1 MRKREITCIVIFSIL
16 TILFVPAPVMGLASD
31 LQPVWEIPLMPAD
44 NPANQTPVIQ
54 VSDNRQ
60 LITLNFK
67 YGPVFFVY
75 DGNGSFLWNYT
86 LTAEKTPW
94 LSSISIAPDGTGLA
108 ITQFVPGCC
117 HGSVSNTSSNK
128 VIFFDKFGGRLW
140 EYATYSPPLTSAVL
154 KNTHDIL
161 VGTEDGQILCLD
173 RHGSVRWTT
182 TVDAPVTTLASSPDG
197 STIVATGDSNYY
209 FSTLYG
215 EPLNP
220 YDLFTLDAN
229 GTVLWKYQTRG
240 QNTVAVSRDGSTIAA
255 IGGRFGNLMVF
266 DRTGTKL
273 IERSFPNVTSAL
285 SMTGDGNQSVVET
298 ADGFVYCLDRKG
310 LPAWNASVEPGSQ
323 GMAVSGTG
331 DQIVLGNNRTIT
343 AFSITGEV
351 LGIYPA
357 GSRVLSVT
365 PVPDSGSFIIGT
377 EQKILFITV
386 NGSDPDRVFPE
397 GSSLTTMQSA
407 LPTQRTSTSTP
418 TSAFIPVFAL
428 VMGVIGVI
436 LFRRSL

>member
-1 MRKREITCIVIFSIL
+1 MRKRKITGIFIFFIF
-16 TILFVPAPVMGLASD
+16 TILFVHSPVMGLTSD
-31 LQPVWEIPLMPAD
+31 LQPAWEIPLMPAD

-54 VSDNRQ
+54 ASDNRQ

-67 YGPVFFVY
+67 YEPTFFVY

-108 ITQFVPGCC
+108 ITQFLPGCC

-154 KNTHDIL
+154 KNTYDIL

-220 YDLFTLDAN
+220 YDFFTLDAN

-266 DRTGTKL
+266 NRSGTKL
-273 IERSFPNVTSAL
+273 FERSFPGVTSAL

-298 ADGFVYCLDRKG
+298 ADGLVYCLDHNG
-310 LPAWNASVEPGSQ
+310 SPVWNVSVEPGSQ
-323 GMAVSGTG
+323 GMAVGSTG
-331 DQIVLGNNRTIT
+331 DNIVIGNNRTIIVY
-343 AFSITGEV
+343 SIMGDV
-351 LGIYPA
+351 LGMYPA

-365 PVPDSGSFIIGT
+365 PVPGSESFIIGT
-377 EQKILFITV
+377 EQKILFLNV
-386 NGSDPDRVFPE
+386 NGSDPDGMFPAS
-397 GSSLTTMQSA
+397 SSLTTTQPA
-407 LPTQRTSTSTP
+407 IPTQRTSTSTP
-418 TSAFIPVFAL
+418 TSVFIPVFAL
-428 VMGVIGVI
+428 AIGVIGVI
-436 LFRRSL
+436 LFRRPL